1 MIKKNT
7 SAKRATH
14 ADLFRS
20 VTRLIE
26 QSRQRVLSAFNTE
39 LVSLYWNVG
48 NIIRKD
54 ILQNKRAGYGEQ
66 VVAALSKQLTKT
78 HGKGWGEKQL
88 NHCIRSAET
97 FSQKQIV
104 YAVRRQLSW
113 THLRTLMYLE
123 SILQRDFY
131 LEMCIMERWS
141 TRILQERINSMLY
154 ERTAVSKKPD
164 ALIKKE
170 LDTLRKTERPSADII
185 FRDPYFLDFL
195 GLKDTYSEKDLES
208 AILSELQRFIT
219 ELGSDFAFLARQ
231 RRIQIDN
238 EDYYID
244 LLFYHRK
251 LQGLWPLI

>member
-113 THLRTLMYLE
+113 THLRTLMFTEDPVTGGIQYKANGVVEVPETIGLGATIDE
-123 SILQRDFY
+123 SWLGR
-131 LEMCIMERWS
+131 ME
-141 TRILQERINSMLY
+141 
-154 ERTAVSKKPD
+154 K
-164 ALIKKE
+164 ALI
-170 LDTLRKTERPSADII
+170 
-185 FRDPYFLDFL
+185 
-195 GLKDTYSEKDLES
+195 
-208 AILSELQRFIT
+208 
-219 ELGSDFAFLARQ
+219 
-231 RRIQIDN
+231 
-238 EDYYID
+238 
-244 LLFYHRK
+244 
-251 LQGLWPLI
+251 